1 MQGLL
6 ARLAGAWAWRLLLAI
21 GLVGIL
27 AVAPVQ
33 AAKKAAKEAAAKDSS
48 KKDLPAVCQTSAKD
62 DDDEKD
68 DDDDDADD
76 DEDDDDDEEGVKFD
90 LAGACA
96 TLTGG
101 VSYTY
106 QKTKQSTSGLP
117 FIVTRNGKVSNAA
130 NSNTVTANVG
140 LETSR
145 ETPLGEFT
153 TSVSAEWSKAT
164 GDATSSGTF
173 SVTGWTVG
181 LGGLEVGYT
190 DTLMG
195 FWDGD
200 LLSTANSPT
209 RSANIISYEHELF
222 ENLKLAVSIES
233 NLNTTPTD
241 TGGLVDFNFSDPV
254 YVGRGLYET
263 DDLAVHVSGLV
274 RRADFSASPLLPLFR
289 DTATTRTGWA
299 ASLGFKLPLE
309 FIAEDDEFT
318 FQATYAVDASSYLG
332 TTTDLAIYQ
341 NTVRVVGPTR
351 GWSAVGSF
359 HHVFNEKFESNI
371 FASYLALDAE
381 LLLAKPSARTFRT
394 GINLFWKPHEKIKLG
409 AEIGYIDMKL
419 DTQGIL
425 GIFDGASGRAT
436 VGYLSLS
443 AEL

>member
-1 MQGLL
+1 MHGLTV
-6 ARLAGAWAWRLLLAI
+6 RLAGAWAWRLLLAI
-21 GLVGIL
+21 CLIALV
-27 AVAPVQ
+27 AVPVQ
-33 AAKKAAKEAAAKDSS
+33 AAKKAAKEAAAKDAS
-48 KKDLPAVCQTSAKD
+48 KKDLPAVCQASSKD
-62 DDDEKD
+62 DDKSKD
-68 DDDDDADD
+68 DEDE
-76 DEDDDDDEEGVKFD
+76 EDDDDDEEESGVKFD

-106 QKTKQSTSGLP
+106 QKTKQNASGLP
-117 FIVTRNGKVSNAA
+117 FIVTRSGKVSKGADS
-130 NSNTVTANVG
+130 NSVTASVG

-145 ETPLGEFT
+145 ETRLGEFT
-153 TSVSAEWSKAT
+153 TSVSAEWSKST
-164 GDATSSGTF
+164 GDGTSSGAF

-190 DTLMG
+190 GTLMS

-200 LLSTANSPT
+200 FLSTANSPK
-209 RSANIISYEHELF
+209 RSANIVSYEHELF

-233 NLNTTPTD
+233 SLMTTPTD
-241 TGGLVDFNFSDPV
+241 TSGLVDFNFSDPV

-263 DDLAVHVSGLV
+263 DDVTVHVSGLV

-309 FIAEDDEFT
+309 FIAEDDDFT

-341 NTVRVVGPTR
+341 NTVRVTGPTR

-359 HHVFNEKFESNI
+359 HHVFSEQFEANI

-394 GINLFWKPHEKIKLG
+394 GVNLFWKPHEKIKLG

-419 DTQGIL
+419 DPQGVL